1 MLLKFNYY
9 VAKLQQLTLNL
20 FINYRQCQLRIFFNL
35 GFYELKM
42 LMKLMWK
49 RKTLIISTLFALISY
64 GCSSNK
70 DPVSGENRNIEPNAT
85 ERTKRFA
92 EQGGGIFGDINKI
105 GKKSEGTFEFAS
117 SNVLWRATIKTL
129 DFLPLANADYSGG
142 IIIYDW
148 FSQTN
153 NTKEQIKI
161 SVQFLSNELRSDSIK
176 ITAHK
181 KICESIDRCSNST
194 LDQNF
199 ANSIKESIITS
210 ARALK
215 IEEAKKEK
223 K

>member
-1 MLLKFNYY
+1 MMNLLRKSILLTFLCLAVYQC
-9 VAKLQQLTLNL
+9 AK
-20 FINYRQCQLRIFFNL
+20 I
-35 GFYELKM
+35 
-42 LMKLMWK
+42 
-49 RKTLIISTLFALISY
+49 
-64 GCSSNK
+64 
-70 DPVSGENRNIEPNAT
+70 DPVTGEKIIINPNPKEKAEAFRDKSG
-85 ERTKRFA
+85 
-92 EQGGGIFGDINKI
+92 GLFGEIM
-105 GKKSEGTFEFAS
+105 KKSDSTTFEFAS

-153 NTKEQIKI
+153 NPKEQIKI
-161 SVQFLSNELRSDSIK
+161 SIQFLSNELRSDSIK

-199 ANSIKESIITS
+199 ANSIKDSIITS

>member
-1 MLLKFNYY
+1 LLLKFNYY

-64 GCSSNK
+64 GCSGNK

-153 NTKEQIKI
+153 NPKEQIKI
-161 SVQFLSNELRSDSIK
+161 SIQFLSNELRSDSIK

-199 ANSIKESIITS
+199 ANSIKDSIITS